1 MICPLNNNYHFKN
14 SIRFNGDNVK
24 TVAVYT
30 QDVTSDCLRLTGY
43 VAIAGKILAIL
54 QSS

>member
-14 SIRFNGDNVK
+14 SIRLNGDNVK
-24 TVAVYT
+24 TAGVYT
-30 QDVTSDCLRLTGY
+30 QDVTSGCLRLTDY